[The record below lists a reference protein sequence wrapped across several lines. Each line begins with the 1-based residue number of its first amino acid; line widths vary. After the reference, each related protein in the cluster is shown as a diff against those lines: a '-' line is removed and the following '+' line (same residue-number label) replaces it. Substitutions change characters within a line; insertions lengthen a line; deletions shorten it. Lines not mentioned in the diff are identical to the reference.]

1 MTTDKKKTVHYVVTT
16 WGRLGEKVTECE
28 TEDEAW
34 EALDDLSFG
43 ELKYVSSPTGK
54 DVSQFVPF

>member
-1 MTTDKKKTVHYVVTT
+1 MATGKKKTVNYTVTT
-16 WGRLGEKVTECE
+16 RGWSGKEVTECE

-34 EALDDLSFG
+34 EALHDCSFG
-43 ELKYVSSPTGK
+43 ALTNVTSPTGK